1 MDCSVLC
8 SVRTNGT
15 EHKASF
21 TSVFLEVGKVFDF
34 EMSHSEFAT
43 RGFFTECLRFSRGFH
58 RWGIL
63 LLHPKRAKSPFK
75 SKGDALWHWRAY

>member
-1 MDCSVLC
+1 MVDLDNVLEQFWMDCSVLC

-43 RGFFTECLRFSRGFH
+43 KGIFH
-58 RWGIL
+58 
-63 LLHPKRAKSPFK
+63 
-75 SKGDALWHWRAY
+75 